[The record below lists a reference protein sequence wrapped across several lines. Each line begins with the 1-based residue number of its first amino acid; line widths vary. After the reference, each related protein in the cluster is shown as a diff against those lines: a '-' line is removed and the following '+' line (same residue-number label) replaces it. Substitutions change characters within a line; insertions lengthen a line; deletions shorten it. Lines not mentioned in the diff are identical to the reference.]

1 MLVHECKDFWEG
13 RLGYPQGQ
21 KSKVEGICFYLAGEG
36 LRLSDCFEA
45 RIHLERDGGGKWV
58 QLKNVKEDT
67 GFWLTRPPYSTQP
80 LAPCLTGRTHS
91 YWRSS

>member
-45 RIHLERDGGGKWV
+45 RIHLERDGGRGMG
-58 QLKNVKEDT
+58 T
-67 GFWLTRPPYSTQP
+67 
-80 LAPCLTGRTHS
+80 A
-91 YWRSS
+91 